1 MSGIDL
7 LQLSELPLFRFRLV
21 SAVRYYSVY
30 LYIYLE
36 PLQTFAYNSQKLSLV
51 SCHVTQRHGHY
62 TPPLRENAQLNVM

>member
-1 MSGIDL
+1 MKG
-7 LQLSELPLFRFRLV
+7 R
-21 SAVRYYSVY
+21 YSVY
-30 LYIYLE
+30 LYIYFE